1 MITMKEQAKRFAT
14 ILDHIQHE
22 EKPCVTGLRIP
33 YDNLASVWG
42 SFMPGECYSFFGS
55 KDEIALRLWRRNL
68 LWQLIKNGVPV
79 HVLEGGKSFDAD
91 TVELLCLQSKME
103 KAKLYYHYDL
113 NRADYDDLRVAL
125 KELAIYPLTWE
136 TGNSVPANSN
146 PVVCV
151 KDMTLA
157 EWQESAEAL
166 WTQARE
172 QNVALLL
179 FVQMPKDVPVTF
191 GSLYHPNRVVR
202 PEYLSSYLG
211 IVMREKNTKGIKGKE
226 QLFLMLKNAKSFNKD
241 LISFDRNMFTYEIT
255 PTEKEPKE

>member
-1 MITMKEQAKRFAT
+1 MITMKEQSKRFAT
-14 ILDHIQHE
+14 ILDHLQHE

-91 TVELLCLQSKME
+91 TVELLCLQSEMN
-103 KAKLYYHYDL
+103 KAKLYFHRDL

-125 KELAIYPLTWE
+125 KELALYPLTWE
-136 TGNSVPANSN
+136 TGDSVPANSN

-151 KDMTLA
+151 KDMTLS

-166 WTQARE
+166 WSQARE

-179 FVQMPKDVPVTF
+179 FVQMPKDVPVLF
-191 GSLYHPNRVVR
+191 ESLYHPNRIVR

-211 IVMREKNTKGIKGKE
+211 LVKMDNNLEGALKKQ
-226 QLFLMLKNAKSFNKD
+226 QLVLVLKNAKFFYKD
-241 LISFDRNMFTYEIT
+241 CILFDRNRSTYEIT
-255 PTEKEPKE
+255 PAEKE